1 MIFCVGGD
9 VKKRLGVK
17 DISGGGEQKKAELS
31 QRLGSSGIEE
41 VVEIEVGIHKDFVSI
56 SS

>member
-17 DISGGGEQKKAELS
+17 DISVAGEQKKARLS